1 MFRIV
6 SFSLTLVDQTE
17 KDSFFDAVEYNTYIP
32 ILCGP
37 WCIYPIFRQDR
48 IKPRERVR
56 FCQSFQKIYKFILV
70 VTDRIGH
77 QNRENF
83 IDICVY
89 RVLSP
94 CVPLSIS
101 QCRSAHTK
109 GPKFDSAGRCSSR
122 RRSTLFK

>member
-6 SFSLTLVDQTE
+6 SFSLTLVDQAE

-48 IKPRERVR
+48 LKPRERV
-56 FCQSFQKIYKFILV
+56 SFFFHYENKTKITFLV
-70 VTDRIGH
+70 VNHRIGH
-77 QNRENF
+77 QNCEHLVN
-83 IDICVY
+83 ICIC

-94 CVPLSIS
+94 RFPLSIR
-101 QCRSAHTK
+101 QCRSTHTK
-109 GPKFDSAGRCSSR
+109 GS
-122 RRSTLFK
+122 